1 MNTKKITSVL
11 TSIFAMFVVLF
22 FILAHI
28 LAGEGLFFSVIG
40 QGLAKSASYLFSPTV
55 DVAYLVV
62 VILLLLTIAII
73 VVWAIKLVKAKGT
86 LFDYLQ
92 PGIFLFSTL
101 LTLIVIG
108 YRTELQTLYS
118 AQATRLPV
126 LYMFISA
133 LFIMAYGYHL
143 MVFALAR
150 LSKTK
155 EEVEDVTPKEVVAH
169 FDEAKVREIVA
180 EELAKQQPVIIE
192 KQVIVKE
199 KADEEVKVEPKVEPM
214 VEQKVEATKVE
225 KVEKIEPKPAEVK
238 PAEVK
243 KVEPVALATPEE
255 EGDEFER
262 LTFEER
268 IQYFEKDVLDKYHE
282 LKDYILSYGVK
293 SRISSSGDSFRAKRV
308 MYFKITNSGNS
319 GFKVYFKLDLL
330 SYANT
335 TYPLKDAKG
344 IKMYEEVPT
353 FMYLKSDLSLKR
365 AKELVDDVMF
375 ANGFERKE

>member
-11 TSIFAMFVVLF
+11 TSIFTMFVALF

-40 QGLAKSASYLFSPTV
+40 QGLMKSAQYLFSPTV

-62 VILLLLTIAII
+62 VILLIITAAII
-73 VVWAIKLVKAKGT
+73 IVWVLKLVKAKGKF
-86 LFDYLQ
+86 FDYLQ
-92 PGIFLFSTL
+92 PVIFLFSTL
-101 LTLIVIG
+101 LTLIIIG
-108 YRTELQTLYS
+108 YRVELQTLYS

-126 LYMFISA
+126 LYMFIST

-155 EEVEDVTPKEVVAH
+155 EEIEVVEPKEVAAP

-180 EELAKQQPVIIE
+180 EELAKQKPVIIE
-192 KQVIVKE
+192 KQVLVKE
-199 KADEEVKVEPKVEPM
+199 EPKEEAKVEPKAEPKAEP
-214 VEQKVEATKVE
+214 VKVE
-225 KVEKIEPKPAEVK
+225 KVEKIEPKKEEVK
-238 PAEVK
+238 KPEVK
-243 KVEPVALATPEE
+243 KVEPVVVQAPEE
-255 EGDEFER
+255 EGEEFER
-262 LTFEER
+262 LSFEER
-268 IQYFEKDVLDKYHE
+268 IKSFEQDALDKYHE
-282 LKDYILSYGVK
+282 LKEYILSYGVK

-319 GFKVYFKLDLL
+319 GFRVYFKLDLL

-335 TYPLKDAKG
+335 TYPLKDARG

-375 ANGFERKE
+375 ANGFERKD

>member
-1 MNTKKITSVL
+1 
-11 TSIFAMFVVLF
+11 MFVVLF

-155 EEVEDVTPKEVVAH
+155 EEVEDVTPKEVVAP

-255 EGDEFER
+255 KGDEFER
-262 LTFEER
+262 LSFEER

-335 TYPLKDAKG
+335 TFPLKDAKG

>member
-1 MNTKKITSVL
+1 
-11 TSIFAMFVVLF
+11 MFVVLF
-22 FILAHI
+22 FIVAHI

-155 EEVEDVTPKEVVAH
+155 EEVEDVTPKEVVAP

-199 KADEEVKVEPKVEPM
+199 KADEEVKVEPKVE
-214 VEQKVEATKVE
+214 ATKVE
-225 KVEKIEPKPAEVK
+225 KVEKIEPKSAEVK

-262 LTFEER
+262 LSFEER
-268 IQYFEKDVLDKYHE
+268 IQYFEKDVLDKYHK

-335 TYPLKDAKG
+335 TFPLKDARG

>member
-1 MNTKKITSVL
+1 
-11 TSIFAMFVVLF
+11 MFVALF

-40 QGLAKSASYLFSPTV
+40 QGLMKSAQYLFSPTV

-62 VILLLLTIAII
+62 VILLIITIAII
-73 VVWAIKLVKAKGT
+73 VVWVIKLVKAKGKF
-86 LFDYLQ
+86 FDYLQ
-92 PGIFLFSTL
+92 PVIFLFSTI
-101 LTLIVIG
+101 LTLIIIG
-108 YRTELQTLYS
+108 YRVELQALYS

-126 LYMFISA
+126 LYMFIST

-155 EEVEDVTPKEVVAH
+155 EEMEVVEAKEVVAP

-180 EELAKQQPVIIE
+180 EELAKQKPVIIE
-192 KQVIVKE
+192 KQVFVKE
-199 KADEEVKVEPKVEPM
+199 EPKEDAQVEPKVEPKA
-214 VEQKVEATKVE
+214 EPKVEPVKVE
-225 KVEKIEPKPAEVK
+225 KVEKIEPKKEEVK
-238 PAEVK
+238 KPEIN
-243 KVEPVALATPEE
+243 KVEPVVVQTPEE
-255 EGDEFER
+255 DGEEFER
-262 LTFEER
+262 LSFEER

-319 GFKVYFKLDLL
+319 GFRVYFKLDLL

-335 TYPLKDAKG
+335 TFPLKDARG

-375 ANGFERKE
+375 ANGFERKD